1 MTYFIDRFNQIVRES
16 DKATIPPDPENRNYQ
31 EYLEWKAEGNEP
43 TQEEFEVQEPTYNWQ
58 GLAIAFKLSLLNQ
71 ILTQLKDE
79 STNPQISAIWRISDE
94 LVQVITIPVFG
105 ESDRVA
111 SLTQEMQSL
120 FQKLEQGKVS
130 VPDSARTEILQALQ
144 ENGFEQAAK
153 TLSRNSVT

>member
-1 MTYFIDRFNQIVRES
+1 
-16 DKATIPPDPENRNYQ
+16 
-31 EYLEWKAEGNEP
+31 
-43 TQEEFEVQEPTYNWQ
+43 
-58 GLAIAFKLSLLNQ
+58 
-71 ILTQLKDE
+71 
-79 STNPQISAIWRISDE
+79 
-94 LVQVITIPVFG
+94 VQVITIPVFG